1 MLDTLNMWDATASLP
16 EQIREAAH
24 GAASLETESL
34 PSAAGI
40 SAVVVLGAGDGAFAS
55 EVVRA
60 VSEASARVPVVV
72 VRDRH
77 LPTWV
82 GPSTLVLAISWS
94 GDSQDTVVAVK
105 RTIELGAAVVVVS
118 RGGEL
123 ASIAV
128 DAALPILVVPGGIP
142 QARAALGAL
151 CVPPL
156 VVLERI
162 GVLDG
167 VSSAIK
173 ETCSILSA
181 RRDDLASDHGSAA
194 GVARRIGRSIPLIYG
209 SSGVASVAAMRWK
222 YQVNENAKTPAFYS
236 SLPDASLHEIAG
248 WGQLGDVTRQI
259 VTLIALRHRREDP
272 AAVRQFEFISEA
284 LDEVV
289 AGTVELWSQAE
300 SDIAILFDLVLSAD
314 FVSLHLAREAGVDPG
329 PVPIFTE
336 MTDAIKEA

>member
-1 MLDTLNMWDATASLP
+1 MWDATASLP

-34 PSAAGI
+34 PRAAGI

-173 ETCSILSA
+173 ETCSGLLA
-181 RRDDLASDHGSAA
+181 RRDELASDHGSAA
-194 GVARRIGRSIPLIYG
+194 RVARCIGRSIPLIYG

-259 VTLIALRHRREDP
+259 VTLIALRHRR
-272 AAVRQFEFISEA
+272 
-284 LDEVV
+284 
-289 AGTVELWSQAE
+289 
-300 SDIAILFDLVLSAD
+300 LF
-314 FVSLHLAREAGVDPG
+314 
-329 PVPIFTE
+329 
-336 MTDAIKEA
+336 